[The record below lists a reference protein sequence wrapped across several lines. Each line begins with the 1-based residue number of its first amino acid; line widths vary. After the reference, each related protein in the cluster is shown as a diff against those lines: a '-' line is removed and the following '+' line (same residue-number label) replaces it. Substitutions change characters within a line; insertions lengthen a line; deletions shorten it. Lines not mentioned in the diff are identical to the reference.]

1 MENSSDFLEHQ
12 PCPCGI
18 SSDALAVY
26 SDGHSHC
33 FRCDKTF
40 GNNQQTN
47 KEQPK
52 DMIQAGQYVAL
63 EKRKIS
69 EQTCRKYSYQK
80 CVHNGRHVQVAP
92 YYDQSGN
99 LVAQKV
105 RGNNKKFYSTGNLKA
120 AGLFGQFLF
129 KEGGK
134 RIVVT
139 EGEIDA
145 MSVYEAMPNWPS
157 VSVKSGAAGAARS
170 VTESIE
176 YLESFDQVVF
186 MFDMDEEGQKA
197 VKKCAD
203 LLSPGKASVAS
214 LSRKDA
220 NEMIVSGET
229 KSLVNSIFQAKSHR
243 PDGIINGAETWDE
256 VMKPITM
263 GVLYPFTGLNEKTY
277 GLRQG
282 ELVTITAGSGIGKS
296 AFVSE
301 IAYNLAINEGKQ
313 VGFVALEENI
323 GRSARRFMGI
333 HLNRPIHLPNQQVT
347 QEELRA
353 AFDATMGTKRMWLY
367 DHWGSLDSD
376 NLLAKLRFMVKAC
389 GCEWLILDHLSI
401 VVSGFDLEGD
411 ERRTLDK
418 TMTMLRSFAEE
429 TKCGL
434 LIVSHLRRPSGGRSH
449 EEGLMPSL
457 TDLRSS
463 HSIAQLSDMVLALGR
478 NSQSDDSEERNT
490 TVVRILKNRFSG
502 ETGAGCALRYDPEQ
516 GRLVEVDYNFDDEEF

>member
-1 MENSSDFLEHQ
+1 METSNFIEHQ

-26 SDGHSHC
+26 TDGHSHC
-33 FRCDKTF
+33 FSCDKTF
-40 GNNQQTN
+40 QKEPRSMKPKANFDPISGNC
-47 KEQPK
+47 
-52 DMIQAGQYVAL
+52 IAL

-69 EQTCRKYSYQK
+69 EKTCRKYGYQ
-80 CVHNGRHVQVAP
+80 VGEQQGRTIQLAP
-92 YYDQSGN
+92 YHNQSGD

-105 RGNNKKFYSTGNLKA
+105 RSSNKDFWVNGDLKS
-120 AGLFGQFLF
+120 AGLFGQHLF
-129 KEGGK
+129 KQGGK
-134 RIVVT
+134 RITVT
-139 EGEIDA
+139 EGEIDCL
-145 MSVYEAMPNWPS
+145 SVYECFNWPT
-157 VSVKSGAAGAARS
+157 VSIKAGAAGAAKAIS
-170 VTESIE
+170 ESIE
-176 YLESFDQVVF
+176 YLESFEQVIF
-186 MFDMDEEGQKA
+186 MFDMDEQGKKA
-197 VKKCAD
+197 AKQCAD
-203 LLSPGKASVAS
+203 LMSPGKAHIAQ
-214 LSRKDA
+214 LPRKDA
-220 NEMIVSGET
+220 NEMLVAGDVKALVS
-229 KSLVNSIFQAKSHR
+229 SIFQAKGHR
-243 PDGIINGAETWDE
+243 PDGIINGADTWDE
-256 VMKPITM
+256 VTKPINM
-263 GVLYPFTGLNEKTY
+263 GLLYPFPTLNEKTY

-301 IAYNLAINEGKQ
+301 IAYNLAINEQKN

-333 HLNRPIHLPNQQVT
+333 NMNRPIHLPNQDVT

-389 GCEWLILDHLSI
+389 NCEWLILDHLSI

-434 LIVSHLRRPSGGRSH
+434 LIVSHLRRPPGGRSH

-463 HSIAQLSDMVLALGR
+463 HSIAQLSDMVLALSR
-478 NSQSDDSEERNT
+478 NSQADDPDDRNT

-502 ETGAGCALRYDPEQ
+502 ETGAGCALKFDPTT
-516 GRLVEVDYNFDDEEF
+516 GRLNEVDYNFDDEEF